1 MKDKILD
8 AVYIVVG
15 SVLLSFAITGILRP
29 NGLMTGGI
37 TGLSIFLGKVS
48 SINYTYIYYTL
59 SLIVL
64 ILTYR
69 KLGKYEAS
77 KIIILSVLF
86 PIVLMIFDNL
96 NIHFIEND
104 MFLASIYFGLIA
116 GIGTG
121 LILKRGYSSG
131 GTDSIGKIIHRLK
144 YPYISLNQIISTI
157 DLIIILVSISV
168 FDVKIALYAIITQLV
183 LLKSVEVVLYG
194 FSAKLVKLEIVSNSN
209 QKINDY
215 ILKEI
220 KRGVTK
226 LEVIGGY
233 TNEKKYKLITICS
246 PRDSIR
252 IKSFIADMDEKAFVT
267 VIPVMSVW
275 GEGLG
280 FDKIKEI
287 N

>member
-8 AVYIVVG
+8 VIYILLG
-15 SVLLSFAITGILRP
+15 SVLISFAITGILRP

-37 TGLSIFLGKVS
+37 TGLSIFLGKLS
-48 SINYTYIYYTL
+48 NINYTYIYYTL
-59 SLIVL
+59 SLAVL
-64 ILTYR
+64 LLTYL

-77 KIIILSVLF
+77 KIIVLSVIF
-86 PIVLMIFDNL
+86 PIILMIFDNL
-96 NIHFIEND
+96 NLHFIEDD

-116 GIGTG
+116 GMGTG

-157 DLIIILVSISV
+157 DLSIILISIYL
-168 FDVKIALYAIITQLV
+168 FDIKIALYAIITQLV
-183 LLKSVEVVLYG
+183 LLKSVEFILYG
-194 FSAKLVKLEIVSNSN
+194 LSAKLVKLEIVSNCN
-209 QKINDY
+209 DKINEY

-226 LEVIGGY
+226 LEVTGGY
-233 TNEKKYKLITICS
+233 TGIKKYKLITICS
-246 PRDSIR
+246 PRESMM
-252 IKSFIADMDEKAFVT
+252 IKTFIADLDERAFVT
-267 VIPVMSVW
+267 VLPVMSVW

-287 N
+287 K